1 MDARNELNFLFEIDL
16 FFHRPHRSLRSF
28 NSQHPDEFQLSE
40 IMQKW

>member
-16 FFHRPHRSLRSF
+16 FFHRPRTVEKVV
-28 NSQHPDEFQLSE
+28 QHPDEFPLSE